1 MVEMLEDKSS
11 FDEDRVTMNTF
22 LSSVKSWHKKTGVHC
37 GVEKIYTKEDKALGI
52 KNAIIRESSFDW
64 AKFNQVFLKFYLE
77 KIEAGWHNQL

>member
-1 MVEMLEDKSS
+1 MIIKANFITIFSNNCKSS
-11 FDEDRVTMNTF
+11 IPFALQVN
-22 LSSVKSWHKKTGVHC
+22 VAIPYVNG
-37 GVEKIYTKEDKALGI
+37 TKEDKALGI